1 MATHTR
7 KCFIIPL
14 STTTC
19 WYSLYTEAI
28 LADTHSMEP
37 IVHCSQTLPK
47 DPYLSLRI
55 NSIKHSLSL
64 LTMCTWELSA
74 LKLQVSLTHDW
85 E

>member
-1 MATHTR
+1 MVTHTQNV
-7 KCFIIPL
+7 L
-14 STTTC
+14 
-19 WYSLYTEAI
+19 LYHHPQSRVGTHFTNI

-37 IVHCSQTLPK
+37 IVHCLQTLPE

-74 LKLQVSLTHDW
+74 LKL
-85 E
+85 